1 MNCFKEAFV
10 SWKNFSTT
18 GLSPSLVQDSAASL
32 KFFSKKGNKM
42 FSHNPNVKHWF
53 RLFPVRSPL
62 LRESLLLSFPS
73 ATKMFQFAELP
84 LSCL

>member
-1 MNCFKEAFV
+1 
-10 SWKNFSTT
+10 
-18 GLSPSLVQDSAASL
+18 
-32 KFFSKKGNKM
+32 M